1 MQAGEN
7 KLNKL
12 LKRLGAGDKS
22 ALSGIYDSMSK
33 AIYITAY
40 NILNNR
46 QDAEDVLQNTM
57 IELVS
62 SAGSYRG
69 DGAVS
74 YVIST
79 AKNHSLKLLS
89 KRKYDMPI
97 DETEVPSDDT
107 VSAGTIMTD
116 ALMRLS
122 DVDRK
127 IVTDHVFFG
136 LKFKDI
142 GKETGLSADAAQKR
156 YVRALQTL
164 KEYYKESDKRDRQK
178 G

>member
-1 MQAGEN
+1 MQTGEN

-12 LKRLGAGDKS
+12 LKRLAAGDKS
-22 ALSGIYDSMSK
+22 ALSGIYDGMSK

-57 IELVS
+57 IELVG
-62 SAGSYRG
+62 SARSYRG

-74 YVIST
+74 YVL
-79 AKNHSLKLLS
+79 AVARNQSLKLLS

-97 DETEVPSDDT
+97 DETEAASDDT

-122 DVDRK
+122 DTDRK
-127 IVTDHVFFG
+127 IVTDHLFFR

-156 YVRALQTL
+156 YVRAMQTL
-164 KEYYKESDKRDRQK
+164 KEYYKESDKRDGQK
-178 G
+178 D

>member
-1 MQAGEN
+1 MQTGEN

-12 LKRLGAGDKS
+12 LKKLAAGDKS
-22 ALSGIYDSMSK
+22 ALSGIYDCMSK

-40 NILNNR
+40 GILNNR
-46 QDAEDVLQNTM
+46 QDAEDVLQNTI

-62 SAGSYRG
+62 SAKSYRG
-69 DGAVS
+69 EGAVS

-79 AKNHSLKLLS
+79 AKNQSLKLLS
-89 KRKYDMPI
+89 KRKYDIPI
-97 DETEVPSDDT
+97 DETDAVSDDT

-116 ALMRLS
+116 ALMKLS
-122 DVDRK
+122 DMDRK

-136 LKFKDI
+136 LNFKEI
-142 GKETGLSADAAQKR
+142 GKEMNLSAVAAQKR

-164 KEYYKESDKRDRQK
+164 KEYYKESDKYDRQK